1 MKKKKKKLRWGTR
14 YREPESLDISTGKI
28 MENKKLSSG
37 LWGFVI
43 RQEAEEKDGQRMRLR
58 ADRRVG
64 ARHEDWKSESC
75 WAKRVGELV

>member
-1 MKKKKKKLRWGTR
+1 
-14 YREPESLDISTGKI
+14 

-37 LWGFVI
+37 LGGFVI

-64 ARHEDWKSESC
+64 ARHED
-75 WAKRVGELV
+75 